1 MSGTNLLHA
10 SHKHMVSLFY
20 LAASTPASMLSYSQ
34 WGHSDNGVPKSG
46 TPEAPGWLLGRCCM
60 AQPGE
65 KSCPGAAGYYRA
77 KSLSQATAYLG
88 ESGEQNPQ
96 VVRAPRGL
104 ATAPENKFAV
114 KCTLVLYLEPYSQPA
129 KVGNI

>member
-20 LAASTPASMLSYSQ
+20 LAASTPTSVLSYSQ
-34 WGHSDNGVPKSG
+34 LGHSDNGVPKSG
-46 TPEAPGWLLGRCCM
+46 TPEAPRWLLGRCCM
-60 AQPGE
+60 SQPGE
-65 KSCPGAAGYYRA
+65 QNCPGAASYYRTM
-77 KSLSQATAYLG
+77 SLPQATADLG
-88 ESGEQNPQ
+88 GSGEQNPQ
-96 VVRAPRGL
+96 VLRAPRGL

-114 KCTLVLYLEPYSQPA
+114 KCISVPHLEPYSQPA